1 MNKNNPK
8 LLPAEL
14 ENKRRDFYRYYH
26 SYIRSYH
33 EISWELEEIR
43 LLLLTHEHSDY
54 NTRKLNEVLYRYA
67 ESSINTLFW
76 IFGDKKDFPFV
87 HWFLR
92 EWRNEY
98 HHKTKID
105 FQLYDVGFHVDGEQL
120 TYTDDYYIVQMLS
133 TERIKKKVEEYF
145 GTAHLAT
152 NATVAGLIKNHHTYM
167 LDVFSGAQGDM
178 KKDMPNQFL
187 VSANINKRLLT
198 GGTYKTFISDEEF
211 WKEVQG

>member
-1 MNKNNPK
+1 MDKSEKPK
-8 LLPAEL
+8 YLPDEL
-14 ENKRRDFYRYYH
+14 EKKRRDFYRYYH
-26 SYIRSYH
+26 SYIRAYH
-33 EISWELEEIR
+33 EIKWELEEIR

-54 NTRKLNEVLYRYA
+54 NTWKLNEVLYRYA

-76 IFGDKKDFPFV
+76 IFGNDNTNFPFV

-92 EWRNEY
+92 QWRNEN

-105 FQLYDVGFHVDGEQL
+105 FQLYDIGFHINGEQL
-120 TYTDDYYIVQMLS
+120 TYTDDYYIVSVLS
-133 TERIKKKVEEYF
+133 TERIKNKVEEYF

-167 LDVFSGAQGDM
+167 LDVFSGVESNM

-187 VSANINKRLLT
+187 VSTNINKRLLT
-198 GGTYKTFISDEEF
+198 GGTYKTFISDDEF
-211 WKEVQG
+211 WKK

>member
-1 MNKNNPK
+1 MEF
-8 LLPAEL
+8 LWVITL
-14 ENKRRDFYRYYH
+14 
-26 SYIRSYH
+26 
-33 EISWELEEIR
+33 

-76 IFGDKKDFPFV
+76 IFGDKKKFPFV

-105 FQLYDVGFHVDGEQL
+105 FQLYDFGFHVDGKRL
-120 TYTDDYYIVQMLS
+120 TYTDDYYIVSVLS
-133 TERIKKKVEEYF
+133 TERIKNKVEEYF

-152 NATVAGLIKNHHTYM
+152 NATVAGLIKNHHAYM
-167 LDVFSGAQGDM
+167 LDVFNGVESDM

-198 GGTYKTFISDEEF
+198 GGTYKTFISDDEF
-211 WKEVQG
+211 WKKVRD